1 MPVGL
6 AAANKVLITA
16 AACYNLKK
24 WMKFIITKAKSNAMA
39 IAKTTQK
46 AIVNFLKNFL
56 SIILS
61 QLQTSCFKK
70 SHVIRAV
77 CEDYRAGI
85 SVDLE
90 HDQKNKKEGQ
100 RIKCPLLVL
109 WASNGFASDFGDP
122 LTIWKNWA
130 EHVKGHEVKST
141 HFLMEEATD
150 EIQHAF
156 HRFFF

>member
-1 MPVGL
+1 MDEVHYHKSKIKCNGNRKNNTKSYCQFFKEFFVNYFKP
-6 AAANKVLITA
+6 ITDK
-16 AACYNLKK
+16 L
-24 WMKFIITKAKSNAMA
+24 F
-39 IAKTTQK
+39 Q
-46 AIVNFLKNFL
+46 
-56 SIILS
+56 
-61 QLQTSCFKK
+61 K

-109 WASNGFASDFGDP
+109 WASNGFASDFSDP

>member
-39 IAKTTQK
+39 MTKTTQK

-61 QLQTSCFKK
+61 QLQITSIF
-70 SHVIRAV
+70 
-77 CEDYRAGI
+77 
-85 SVDLE
+85 
-90 HDQKNKKEGQ
+90 
-100 RIKCPLLVL
+100 IKIPSLQNRY
-109 WASNGFASDFGDP
+109 S
-122 LTIWKNWA
+122 
-130 EHVKGHEVKST
+130 
-141 HFLMEEATD
+141 
-150 EIQHAF
+150 
-156 HRFFF
+156 